1 MKTVNP
7 SNNEKLLTDRIAACN
22 FELPLNF
29 KEIAELSERCEPI
42 YRKIRATNSFTPPL
56 TFVVPAY
63 QLVASI
69 SRFVE

>member
-1 MKTVNP
+1 MNTVNP
-7 SNNEKLLTDRIAACN
+7 SNHEKPLTDRTAACN
-22 FELPLNF
+22 FERPLTF

-42 YRKIRATNSFTPPL
+42 YRKVRATNSFTPPL

>member
-7 SNNEKLLTDRIAACN
+7 STNGKLLTDRIAACN

>member
-1 MKTVNP
+1 MNTVNP
-7 SNNEKLLTDRIAACN
+7 SINQKRLTDRSAACN
-22 FELPLNF
+22 FDRPLTF
-29 KEIAELSERCEPI
+29 EEIAEMSERCEPI

>member
-1 MKTVNP
+1 MNTVNP
-7 SNNEKLLTDRIAACN
+7 SINQKPLTDRSAACN
-22 FELPLNF
+22 FDRPLTF
-29 KEIAELSERCEPI
+29 EEIAEMSERCEPI